1 MSVRAFGVFQKAR
14 QLSRFAGLCRQSNR
28 AAICSWN
35 SGYNNVL
42 NPTSEFKS
50 HKVT

>member
-1 MSVRAFGVFQKAR
+1 MSVRAFSVIQRAR
-14 QLSRFAGLCRQSNR
+14 QLSRLAILCRQSNR

-42 NPTSEFKS
+42 NPTSEFES

>member
-1 MSVRAFGVFQKAR
+1 MSVRAFSVFQKAR
-14 QLSRFAGLCRQSNR
+14 QLSRLARLCRQSNR

-42 NPTSEFKS
+42 NPTSKFES